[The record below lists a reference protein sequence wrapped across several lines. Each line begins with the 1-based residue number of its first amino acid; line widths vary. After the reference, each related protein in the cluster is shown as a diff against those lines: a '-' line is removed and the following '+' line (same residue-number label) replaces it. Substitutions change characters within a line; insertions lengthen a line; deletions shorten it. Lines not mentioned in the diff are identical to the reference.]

1 MLKPALM
8 FKDNAVLQR
17 DKVIAVWGDADPGAN
32 ITVTVQGKTAFGA
45 AGHDGKWRVKI
56 GPLETS
62 FDETL
67 EIKSE
72 HDAVS
77 CSHVMVGDVWFA
89 GGQSN
94 MEYHMAYDADLEAEK
109 ERCENPYIRFFD
121 YPEVHFPGQIDMA
134 DYGKN
139 YGFWRSC
146 DAENLERFSAVA
158 YYCAKDLQAKYHVP
172 VGILACN
179 YGGTPIM
186 AWVSEEVSL
195 QNGNRHKVEAY
206 YKQLENL
213 DLEAYDKRFM
223 SDPGSFIT
231 DELAPNPLNDLLKTV
246 TSIEELMRALGVDP
260 SAAKP
265 EDLATPVGPKS
276 QLRPA
281 GLYES
286 MLLPCVP
293 YGIRG
298 FLWYQGCS
306 DADAEADA
314 RAYGQMLPALIRHWR
329 MLWEDEALP
338 FLLVQ
343 LAPLKDWLGVIFG
356 TYYPIVREAQQ
367 KTADTVPNTAMAV
380 ITDGGMEHD
389 LHPKKKQPVGH
400 RLALLAEHYVYGEK
414 DVLCEAPTLIGV
426 EAEAGKATLTFDH
439 AGTGLYLA
447 ETVPGGQFVGD
458 EHLGGLRLFQG
469 DKELDLSDATAI
481 AEDDHVTVIC
491 GAIQAGLPTRAS
503 FAETAW
509 YLVNLYNSAG
519 IPARPAHV

>member
-17 DKVIAVWGDADPGAN
+17 DKRIAIWGEADPGAN
-32 ITVTVQGKTAFGA
+32 ITVTVQGKTASGM
-45 AGHDGKWRVKI
+45 AGNDGKWQVKI

-62 FDETL
+62 FEETL
-67 EIKSE
+67 EIRSDHE
-72 HDAVS
+72 AVS
-77 CSHVMVGDVWFA
+77 CDHVMVGDVWFA

-94 MEYHMAYDADLEAEK
+94 MEFHMADDADLDAEK
-109 ERCENPYIRFFD
+109 GHCENPYIRFFD

-146 DAENLERFSAVA
+146 NAENLERFSAVA
-158 YYCAKDLQAKYHVP
+158 YYCAKELQEKYQVP

-195 QNGNRHKVEAY
+195 ENGDRHKVEAY
-206 YKQLENL
+206 YKQLEDL
-213 DLEAYDKRFM
+213 DLEEYDKRFM
-223 SDPGSFIT
+223 SDPNSFRT
-231 DELAPNPLNDLLKTV
+231 DLLAPDPMNDLLKTA
-246 TSIEELMRALGVDP
+246 TSIEELMRSLGVDP
-260 SAAKP
+260 SAVKP

-293 YGIRG
+293 YGIKG

-314 RAYGQMLPALIRHWR
+314 HAYRQMFPALIKHWR
-329 MLWEDEALP
+329 TLWNEELP
-338 FLLVQ
+338 FLFVQ
-343 LAPLKDWLGVIFG
+343 LAPLKQFLGMIFG

-367 KTADTVPNTAMAV
+367 NTADTVPNTAMVV
-380 ITDGGMEHD
+380 ITDVGMENN

-400 RLALLAEHYVYGEK
+400 RLALLAEHYVYGEE
-414 DVLCEAPTLIGV
+414 DILCEAPTLTGI
-426 EAEAGKATLTFDH
+426 EAQAGKAILKFDH
-439 AGTGLYLA
+439 TGNGLYLA
-447 ETVPGGQFVGD
+447 EAVPDGQFVGD
-458 EHLGGLRLFQG
+458 GHLGGLRLFQG
-469 DKELDLSDATAI
+469 EEELDLADATAI
-481 AEDDHVTVIC
+481 AEGDHVTVTC
-491 GAIQAGLPTRAS
+491 SAIRTELPVRAS
-503 FAETAW
+503 LAETGW

>member
-17 DKVIAVWGDADPGAN
+17 DKKIAIWGEADPKAL
-32 ITVTVQGKTAFGA
+32 ITVTVQGQTVSGTA
-45 AGHDGKWRVKI
+45 DDSGKWQIRI
-56 GPLETS
+56 GPLKTS
-62 FDETL
+62 FEETL
-67 EIKSE
+67 VITTGDEC
-72 HDAVS
+72 VT
-77 CSHVMVGDVWFA
+77 CTHVMVGDVWFA

-94 MEYHMAYDADLEAEK
+94 MEYHMAFDADLNSEK
-109 ERCENPYIRFFD
+109 ECCKNPNIRFFD

-139 YGFWRSC
+139 YGFWRTC

-158 YYCAKDLQAKYHVP
+158 YYCVKELQEKYHVP

-195 QNGNRHKVEAY
+195 QNGDRHKVEAY

-223 SDPGSFIT
+223 SEPGSFIT
-231 DELAPNPLNDLLKTV
+231 DELAPNPLNDLLKTA
-246 TSIEELMRALGVDP
+246 TSIEELMRGLGIDP
-260 SAAKP
+260 ETTKP
-265 EDLATPVGPKS
+265 EDLVMPLGPKS

-293 YGIRG
+293 YGIKG

-314 RAYGQMLPALIRHWR
+314 HAYRQMLPALIRHWR
-329 MLWEDEALP
+329 TLWDEELP
-338 FLLVQ
+338 FLFVQ
-343 LAPLKDWLGVIFG
+343 LAPLDHWLGMIFG
-356 TYYPIVREAQQ
+356 THYPIVREAQQ
-367 KTADTVPNTAMAV
+367 NTADTVPNTAMAV
-380 ITDGGMEHD
+380 ITDAGMKND

-400 RLALLAEHYVYGEK
+400 RLALLAEHYVYGEE
-414 DVLCEAPTLIGV
+414 DILCEAPALTGV
-426 EAEAGKATLTFDH
+426 KAEEGKAVLSFDH
-439 AGTGLYLA
+439 VGSGLYLA
-447 ETVPGGQFVGD
+447 EAVPDGQVVGSG
-458 EHLGGLRLFQG
+458 HLGGLRLFQG
-469 DKELDLSDATAI
+469 EEELDLSNASATASGNQ
-481 AEDDHVTVIC
+481 VTITC
-491 GAIQAGLPTRAS
+491 SAIQADLPIRAS
-503 FAETAW
+503 LAETGW

-519 IPARPAHV
+519 IPARPSHA